1 MIRWGRVCLD
11 GVKSLAPTGDT
22 IGFLARSLSDIE
34 LIGGVLGLFTN
45 SPSTPINLKSCK
57 FAFIK
62 TDQFAPKATNDL
74 KNIWAQ
80 AKSLLSSAG
89 AEVVDLDLGP
99 RYEGWMGE
107 HGRYTRMCRAEGGIS
122 MQRELVTGRELMGA
136 DLPAWVENDIL
147 AKEVLRSRDDLGALR
162 PDFDAIAARYDAII
176 TPTLADTAPGKESG
190 GDPYFGSLWTG
201 LHAPSI
207 HVPGFAGENGLPIGL
222 TLVSSR

>member
-99 RYEGWMGE
+99 RYEGWMI
-107 HGRYTRMCRAEGGIS
+107 Y
-122 MQRELVTGRELMGA
+122 QNV
-136 DLPAWVENDIL
+136 P
-147 AKEVLRSRDDLGALR
+147 SRRRDQY
-162 PDFDAIAARYDAII
+162 AARTRYWSR
-176 TPTLADTAPGKESG
+176 TNGGGSSSLGGK
-190 GDPYFGSLWTG
+190 
-201 LHAPSI
+201 
-207 HVPGFAGENGLPIGL
+207 
-222 TLVSSR
+222 